1 MVLGSVVCLGS
12 GLRWGVGVVRV
23 LIVEWC
29 V

>member
-12 GLRWGVGVVRV
+12 GLRWGVGVVRM
-23 LIVEWC
+23 LSIEWC